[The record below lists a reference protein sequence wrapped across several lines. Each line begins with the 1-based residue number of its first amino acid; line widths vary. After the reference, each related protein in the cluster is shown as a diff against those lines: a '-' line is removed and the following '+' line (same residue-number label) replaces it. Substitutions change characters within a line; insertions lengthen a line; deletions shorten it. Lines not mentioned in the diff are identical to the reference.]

1 MHFYPFHI
9 GDYSSHTR
17 NLTLMEDLA
26 YRRLLDEYYLHER
39 PFNGC
44 LTDVAKQIGMRKHEA
59 EIKYIL
65 DSFFELTESG
75 WINHRANSTIQ
86 TYKLKKQQASKAG
99 KASADKRLN
108 GRSTDVQQT
117 LNQPITSNQ
126 EPIPVITTKSKPIA
140 ESDKSLPAVEFIP
153 LVDGSEWPVPESFAV
168 DLEKSYPAVEMKQTL
183 REIRAWNL
191 ANPKNRKTIS
201 GIKRHIN
208 QWFSKEQNRG

>member
-86 TYKLKKQQASKAG
+86 TY
-99 KASADKRLN
+99 
-108 GRSTDVQQT
+108 
-117 LNQPITSNQ
+117 
-126 EPIPVITTKSKPIA
+126 
-140 ESDKSLPAVEFIP
+140 
-153 LVDGSEWPVPESFAV
+153 
-168 DLEKSYPAVEMKQTL
+168 
-183 REIRAWNL
+183 NL
-191 ANPKNRKTIS
+191 TN
-201 GIKRHIN
+201 
-208 QWFSKEQNRG
+208 